1 MSDAMPDQPRSAD
14 LLAALADHERFS
26 FLVARGEAT
35 ATEKAELM
43 RLEQFIADQNP
54 KES

>member
-1 MSDAMPDQPRSAD
+1 MTAPTASERDD

-35 ATEKAELM
+35 AKEQAELT
-43 RLEQFIADQNP
+43 RLEQFIADRNP